1 MFAKYRVF
9 IIMAAV
15 LALFALV
22 SCSTPEATPQVVE
35 VVREVPVVTVV
46 EKIVE
51 VEKPVYIQV
60 EKIIETEVPVDREV
74 VKEIIREVPVLGD
87 CN

>member
-1 MFAKYRVF
+1 
-9 IIMAAV
+9 MAAV

-22 SCSTPEATPQVVE
+22 SCNAPEATPQVVE

-60 EKIIETEVPVDREV
+60 EKIVETEVPVDREV